1 MSTIRSD
8 YRISLIEKLMKFRKR
23 RGDTVAGMNVILSH
37 KQILVWF
44 IFIDEE
50 QDLPSVWKSK
60 FDSTTSNGS
69 QSGIWHFPCHRFF
82 LLPKR
87 CFFFSGFELPGDQRW
102 IWCADANE
110 PSFPLPVDQR
120 VTQLQD
126 LWCRIGNFFSPKRQG
141 KAVDRW

>member
-50 QDLPSVWKSK
+50 QDLPSV
-60 FDSTTSNGS
+60 
-69 QSGIWHFPCHRFF
+69 
-82 LLPKR
+82 
-87 CFFFSGFELPGDQRW
+87 
-102 IWCADANE
+102 
-110 PSFPLPVDQR
+110 
-120 VTQLQD
+120 
-126 LWCRIGNFFSPKRQG
+126 
-141 KAVDRW
+141 